1 MRTLWIAGLCILV
14 ISTGWAQDKCTDNT
28 DCPEGWYCAKIDGG
42 CDGPGMCEKRPDACL
57 AVWDPVCGCDGQTYS
72 NACYAAEA
80 GVNVAHPGPCV
91 KTACKDNDGCEEGW
105 YCHKAEGDCQGEGEC
120 LRRPG
125 VCPDVWDPVCGCDG
139 QTYGNPCE
147 AAMSGMN
154 IAYRGPCLP
163 EACDDNA
170 DCPDGWYCA
179 RAEGNCDGKGECRE
193 RPVACPEV
201 WDPVCG
207 CDNQTY
213 GNACFAAM
221 AGVNVA
227 YRGPC
232 IPPGPTTVMME
243 PRVMPDDV
251 HTGPSGVPRLRILWS
266 EPVRFASEDVNVVD
280 ESGAPVEYVAEG
292 TDTAIMTLRFTA
304 ALSRNRYVITIAD
317 TVTGLDSELPIDGD
331 DDGRA
336 GGNAVIVLEH
346 RRRADFTGDNRID
359 LEDLARFAE
368 AWLRIE

>member
-14 ISTGWAQDKCTDNT
+14 ISVGWAQDKCTDNS

-42 CDGPGMCEKRPDACL
+42 CEGPGMCQKRPDACL

-72 NACYAAEA
+72 NACYAAMA

-105 YCHKAEGDCQGEGEC
+105 YCHKAKGDCEDQGE
-120 LRRPG
+120 
-125 VCPDVWDPVCGCDG
+125 W
-139 QTYGNPCE
+139 
-147 AAMSGMN
+147 
-154 IAYRGPCLP
+154 
-163 EACDDNA
+163 
-170 DCPDGWYCA
+170 
-179 RAEGNCDGKGECRE
+179 
-193 RPVACPEV
+193 
-201 WDPVCG
+201 
-207 CDNQTY
+207 
-213 GNACFAAM
+213 
-221 AGVNVA
+221 
-227 YRGPC
+227 
-232 IPPGPTTVMME
+232 
-243 PRVMPDDV
+243 
-251 HTGPSGVPRLRILWS
+251 
-266 EPVRFASEDVNVVD
+266 PVRFAPEDVNVVD

-304 ALSRNRYVITIAD
+304 VLSRNRYVITIAD

-336 GGNAVIVLEH
+336 GGDAVIVLEH

-368 AWLRIE
+368 A